1 MRRLHLISAMLLLTL
16 AQPASASI
24 HRLHLK
30 NGDVLT
36 GILQSQSADSVVLL
50 LPYAGLVRIKRS
62 EILQISQP
70 ADTAVVAAPV
80 TSNPA
85 THQTTNPAVPAI
97 AATPPQPPPESPTS
111 AKPWSLELDISAS
124 NRHGQQDS
132 SVLNLVVAAEYNH
145 QHWRSSLD
153 SHFDYELKDQA
164 RKTHQYDIS
173 PGLDYFINP
182 RLFWRGSI
190 DYHYNYLASDYRN
203 LDFSTGPGY
212 AVIQQPK
219 LTLDL
224 VAAVG
229 IKKAYFRD
237 DGEVARFLLFGN
249 QLNYKFSSLEWDL
262 KYQFANWPIELYSD
276 GNWMHLLNQP
286 IEFLYFDREVV
297 ANLGLRYKLTDK
309 IRLSWS
315 YQYNQTDI
323 ELRLPGIAASDLNL
337 QDFRQKLSIGASF

>member
-1 MRRLHLISAMLLLTL
+1 MRRLQLISALLLLNL
-16 AQPASASI
+16 ALPASASLS
-24 HRLHLK
+24 RLHLK

-36 GILQSQSADSVVLL
+36 GTVQSQSADTVSLL
-50 LPYAGLVRIKRS
+50 LPYAGLVSIKRD
-62 EILQISQP
+62 EILQINEL
-70 ADTAVVAAPV
+70 AAAELLAE
-80 TSNPA
+80 PA
-85 THQTTNPAVPAI
+85 TASALDVAVI
-97 AATPPQPPPESPTS
+97 ANGSNN
-111 AKPWSLELDISAS
+111 KPWSVELDLSAS

-132 SVLNLVVAAEYNH
+132 SVLNLVVALDYKH
-145 QHWRSSLD
+145 QHWRTSLD

-164 RKTHQYDIS
+164 RKTHQYDVS

-229 IKKAYFRD
+229 IKKAYFRE
-237 DGEVARFLLFGN
+237 DGEVTRFLLFGD

-262 KYQFANWPIELYSD
+262 KYQLQHWPIEFYSD

-286 IEFLYFDREVV
+286 IDFLYFDREVT
-297 ANLGLRYKLTDK
+297 ANLGLRYKLSDK

-315 YQYNQTDI
+315 YQYTQTDI
-323 ELRLPGIAASDLNL
+323 ELRLPGLENNSLDLK
-337 QDFRQKLSIGASF
+337 DFRQKLSIGASF

>member
-1 MRRLHLISAMLLLTL
+1 MRRLQLISALLLLNL
-16 AQPASASI
+16 ALPASASLS
-24 HRLHLK
+24 RLHLK

-36 GILQSQSADSVVLL
+36 GTIQSQSAELVSLL
-50 LPYAGLVRIKRS
+50 LPYAGLVSIKRG
-62 EILQISQP
+62 EILQISTP
-70 ADTAVVAAPV
+70 AAVVPLAE
-80 TSNPA
+80 PA
-85 THQTTNPAVPAI
+85 TASVPDVVVITNG
-97 AATPPQPPPESPTS
+97 SKN
-111 AKPWSLELDISAS
+111 KPWSVELDVSAS

-132 SVLNLVVAAEYNH
+132 SVLNLVLAAEYNH
-145 QHWRSSLD
+145 QHWRTSLD

-173 PGLDYFINP
+173 PGLDYFISP
-182 RLFWRGSI
+182 RLFWRGSV

-224 VAAVG
+224 VAAIG
-229 IKKAYFRD
+229 IKKAYFRE
-237 DGEVARFLLFGN
+237 DGEVSRFLLFGD

-262 KYQFANWPIELYSD
+262 KYQLTAWPLELYSD

-286 IEFLYFDREVV
+286 IDFLYFDREVT
-297 ANLGLRYKLTDK
+297 ANLGLRYKLSDK

-323 ELRLPGIAASDLNL
+323 ELRLPGIDKFSLDIK
-337 QDFRQKLSIGASF
+337 DFRQKLSIGASF

>member
-1 MRRLHLISAMLLLTL
+1 MSVLRLQLLFKVQLVLTGLLLSL
-16 AQPASASI
+16 ALPASASLS
-24 HRLHLK
+24 RLQLK

-36 GILQSQSADSVVLL
+36 GTIQAQTTLHVTVL
-50 LPYAGLVRIKRS
+50 LPYAGLVSINRS

-70 ADTAVVAAPV
+70 GATP
-80 TSNPA
+80 TPA
-85 THQTTNPAVPAI
+85 TI
-97 AATPPQPPPESPTS
+97 ASTSDATPTS
-111 AKPWSLELDISAS
+111 TKGAKPWSVELDVSAS

-132 SVLNLVVAAEYNH
+132 SVLNLVLAAEYNH
-145 QHWRSSLD
+145 QHWRTSLD
-153 SHFDYELKDQA
+153 SHFDYELRDQA

-182 RLFWRGSI
+182 QLFWRGSI

-237 DGEVARFLLFGN
+237 DGEIARFLLFGDR
-249 QLNYKFSSLEWDL
+249 LNYKFSSLEWDL
-262 KYQFANWPIELYSD
+262 KYQFQHWPIEFYSD
-276 GNWMHLLNQP
+276 GTWLHLLNQP
-286 IEFLYFDREVV
+286 IDFLYFDREVT
-297 ANLGLRYKLTDK
+297 ANLGLRYKLSDQ

-315 YQYNQTDI
+315 YQYTQTDI
-323 ELRLPGIAASDLNL
+323 ELRLPGIATSNLNL

>member
-1 MRRLHLISAMLLLTL
+1 MAAGQLMLSALLLIL
-16 AQPASASI
+16 ALPATAEVS
-24 HRLHLK
+24 RLQLK
-30 NGDVLT
+30 NGDILT
-36 GILQSQSADSVVLL
+36 GTIQTQNKAQISLQ
-50 LPYAGLVRIKRS
+50 LPYAGLVHIKRS
-62 EILQISQP
+62 DIEQI
-70 ADTAVVAAPV
+70 TAVPV
-80 TSNPA
+80 SQSTTANK
-85 THQTTNPAVPAI
+85 TEVDVVQTAVL
-97 AATPPQPPPESPTS
+97 

-132 SVLNLVVAAEYNH
+132 SVLNLVVAAEYNR
-145 QHWRSSLD
+145 QHWRTSLD

-164 RKTHQYDIS
+164 RKTHQYDVS

-212 AVIQQPK
+212 AVIQQPD

-224 VAAVG
+224 VAAIG
-229 IKKAYFRD
+229 IKKAYFRE
-237 DGEVARFLLFGN
+237 DGEVARFLLFGD

-262 KYQFANWPIELYSD
+262 KYQFPKWPVELYSD

-286 IEFLYFDREVV
+286 IDFLYFDREVT

-323 ELRLPGIAASDLNL
+323 ELRLPGIDKFSLDIK
-337 QDFRQKLSIGASF
+337 DFRQKLSIGASF